1 MSSIASSMSK
11 PVTGTVGS
19 VTEWEPFRVLVAG
32 WARAVSS
39 GTAGVPLALLR
50 SGCFWGQS
58 RCRVSSVELSH
69 QLAVGLAGAVEV
81 FGCAPEC
88 VVELA
93 DVGLEGV
100 DLLAE

>member
-1 MSSIASSMSK
+1 LRLGA
-11 PVTGTVGS
+11 GRLVGARRCS
-19 VTEWEPFRVLVAG
+19 V
-32 WARAVSS
+32 
-39 GTAGVPLALLR
+39 ALLR
-50 SGCFWGQS
+50 SGVLGRS
-58 RCRVSSVELSH
+58 RCRVSPVELSH